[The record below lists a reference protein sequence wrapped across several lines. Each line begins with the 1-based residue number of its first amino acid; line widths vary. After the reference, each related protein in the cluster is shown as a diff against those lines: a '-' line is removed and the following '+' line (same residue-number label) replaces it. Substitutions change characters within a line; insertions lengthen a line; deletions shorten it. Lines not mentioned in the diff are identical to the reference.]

1 MERRTAH
8 RAPGH
13 PVARRAKRL
22 GSAAIAAAL
31 FGLPLVSVAPAHAD
45 ASSQW
50 PLKYLKA
57 SQVWSITKGSGVTVA
72 ILDTGVA
79 SIPDTQSSLLTGA
92 DFSGGA
98 TSTGNGQTD
107 IEGHGTEMAVTIA
120 GAGQVTTG
128 LAPDAKI
135 LPVRITVGAT
145 MGPDAMAAG
154 VRYAIS
160 QHVSVINLS
169 QVVSS
174 EDSALA
180 SAIQDALNSN
190 IVVVAGTGNTGA
202 STVAYPA
209 AYPGVVAVGAIDQ
222 SGSLWSNS
230 GTGSQVSLAAPGV
243 SIPQEDENASAVSGT
258 GTSASTA
265 YVSATVALV
274 RAEHPSWTVGQ
285 VIRDLIGTADPGSGQ
300 AAGQHSDQYGYGIV
314 DPLKALQAAAPG
326 ETSNP
331 LLAAASSSASAG
343 ATGAATATAT
353 GGSGAAA
360 SSKSSSGL
368 VIGIVVAVVVV
379 LLIIVLILVLSRRNR
394 NRRGGGGPGAGAGGG
409 GQYPQQNPYGQQA
422 NPYVQQNPQGG
433 GPYGQPQQQQYPQ
446 GGGTYGQ
453 PPQQYPYPPQ
463 NPPRGQPPQR

>member
-1 MERRTAH
+1 M
-8 RAPGH
+8 
-13 PVARRAKRL
+13 

-31 FGLPLVSVAPAHAD
+31 FGLPLASAEPAQAD

-50 PLKYLKA
+50 PLQYLKA
-57 SQVWSITKGSGVTVA
+57 SQTWNISKGSGATVA
-72 ILDTGVA
+72 VLDTGVA
-79 SIPDTQSSLLTGA
+79 AIPDTQSSLLSGA
-92 DFSGGA
+92 DFSEGA
-98 TSTGNGQTD
+98 TSSGNGQTD

-120 GAGQVTTG
+120 GAGHVTSG
-128 LAPDAKI
+128 LAPEVKI

-154 VRYAIS
+154 IQYAIS

-174 EDSALA
+174 EDSTLA

-209 AYPGVVAVGAIDQ
+209 AYQGVVAVGAIDQ
-222 SGSLWSNS
+222 SGTLWSNS
-230 GTGSQVSLAAPGV
+230 GTGSQVSLTAPGV
-243 SIPQEDENASAVSGT
+243 SIPQEDENGSAVNGT

-285 VIRDLIGTADPGSGQ
+285 VIRDLIATADPGSGQ

-314 DPLKALQAAAPG
+314 DPLKALQASAPS

-331 LLAAASSSASAG
+331 LLGAAGSSASAS
-343 ATGAATATAT
+343 AGAATATAT
-353 GGSGAAA
+353 GGSGAAS

-379 LLIIVLILVLSRRNR
+379 LLIIVLIVVLSRRNR
-394 NRRGGGGPGAGAGGG
+394 NRPGGGGPGVGGGG
-409 GQYPQQNPYGQQA
+409 GQHPQQSPYGQQA
-422 NPYVQQNPQGG
+422 NPYLQQNPQGG
-433 GPYGQPQQQQYPQ
+433 SPYGQPQQQQFPQ
-446 GGGTYGQ
+446 GGGAHGQ
-453 PPQQYPYPPQ
+453 PQQQYPYPYPPQ
-463 NPPRGQPPQR
+463 NPQQGQPPQR